1 MNIRRDF
8 HIHGNYNDH
17 SDRNL
22 TIKNAI
28 EQAKKIGLECIAF
41 TEHVR
46 RSSGW
51 VDDYINEI
59 EYYKKKNKIEII
71 IGFEAK
77 ILSDGNID
85 CTENIARKFFII
97 ASFHTAFPDKTKW
110 LELLKKAIK
119 NEHVNVIGH
128 LAPENYF
135 EICDHEIEDIGNLIR
150 ENNKIV
156 ELNAKYRRPP
166 EKWIRIFLKNGVK
179 FHLGSDAHSLYEI
192 GRFESINNLIQIVD
206 EFKFNHYEQRF

>member
-28 EQAKKIGLECIAF
+28 EEAEKIGLECIAF

-46 RSSGW
+46 RSSEW
-51 VDDYINEI
+51 INDYIKEI
-59 EYYKKKNKIEII
+59 EEYKKKNKIEII

-85 CTENIARKFFII
+85 CNENIARKFFII
-97 ASFHTAFPDKTKW
+97 ASFHTAFQDKNKW
-110 LELLKKAIK
+110 LDLLKKTIE
-119 NEHVNVIGH
+119 NEHVDVIGH
-128 LAPENYF
+128 LGPENNF
-135 EICDHEIEDIGNLIR
+135 EIYDHEIEEIGKLIN

-166 EKWIRIFLKNGVK
+166 EKWIRIFLKKGVK
-179 FHLGSDAHSLYEI
+179 FHLGSDAHSLNEI

-206 EFKFNHYEQRF
+206 EFNFNHNND

>member
-1 MNIRRDF
+1 MNIRQDF
-8 HIHGNYNDH
+8 HIHANYNDH
-17 SDRNL
+17 SDLNL

-28 EQAKKIGLECIAF
+28 EEAEKIGLECIAF

-46 RSSGW
+46 RSSEW
-51 VDDYINEI
+51 INDYIKEI
-59 EYYKKKNKIEII
+59 EQYKKKNKIKII
-71 IGFEAK
+71 VGFEAK

-85 CTENIARKFFII
+85 CNENVARNFFIV
-97 ASFHTAFPDKTKW
+97 ASFHTTFQDKNKW
-110 LELLKKAIK
+110 LELLKKTIK
-119 NEHVNVIGH
+119 NELVDVIGH

-135 EICDHEIEDIGNLIR
+135 EIYDNEIEEIGKLIN

-166 EKWIRIFLKNGVK
+166 EKWLRIFLKNGVK
-179 FHLGSDAHSLYEI
+179 FHLGSDAHSLNEI

-206 EFKFNHYEQRF
+206 EFNFNHNND